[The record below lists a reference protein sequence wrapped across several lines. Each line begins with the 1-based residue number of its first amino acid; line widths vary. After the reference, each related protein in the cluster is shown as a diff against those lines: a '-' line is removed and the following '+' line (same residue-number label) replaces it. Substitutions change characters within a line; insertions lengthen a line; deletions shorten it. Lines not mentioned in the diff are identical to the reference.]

1 MVNAG
6 SALDIYIEMVEA
18 SLPPRQTT
26 IQVPQNSR
34 RSQRRVAVK
43 GPIANLVQGMNNC
56 DSGKPRRNGAAAERQ
71 QTVSDMP
78 EERMTRNR
86 QEEEER

>member
-6 SALDIYIEMVEA
+6 SVSVIYIEMVEA
-18 SLPPRQTT
+18 CLPPRQTT

-34 RSQRRVAVK
+34 RSQRRVAFK
-43 GPIANLVQGMNNC
+43 GPKANLVQGMNNS